1 MVLKGQ
7 LNNKLILRMSSC
19 ESCGKNTG
27 GDVRYWKYNENF
39 NQFVCLTQKVTLPN
53 TEQVRSRMSI
63 VLDLRY
69 VDEIRQF
76 IDVSAKGTAS
86 ITGNPNFTPVIADS
100 PSVGVSSSQ
109 LNKNVILRASNPD
122 KAFRGWT
129 NYTCKYWCYAPKE
142 SVYRSLV
149 MRGLTVTNTSSS
161 RKYLDIVA
169 DVRYVL
175 EALMFEYS
183 V

>member
-76 IDVSAKGTAS
+76 INVSAKGTAS

-109 LNKNVILRASNPD
+109 LNKNVILRAD
-122 KAFRGWT
+122 RK
-129 NYTCKYWCYAPKE
+129 
-142 SVYRSLV
+142 SVV
-149 MRGLTVTNTSSS
+149 
-161 RKYLDIVA
+161 
-169 DVRYVL
+169 
-175 EALMFEYS
+175 
-183 V
+183 